1 LEPLD
6 ELSREE
12 LIQII
17 TELRQLNQRL
27 QAEIEQLK
35 RRGGAAP
42 FSKGKPKQD
51 PKPPGRKSGQGYFR
65 FRAAPDA
72 VTASAPTDVP
82 INEPCCP
89 NCGGELGQPQRDSFR
104 RQTLRNTHGL
114 KSGDVRWR
122 SDNAGGA
129 EAKCADSIPES
140 LPGST
145 ERRRI
150 GSARA

>member
-51 PKPPGRKSGQGYFR
+51 PKPPGRKPGQGYFR

-72 VTASAPTDVP
+72 VAASAPTAVP

-89 NCGGELGQPQRDSFR
+89 ELWRRVGPAATGYRFDDRHCG
-104 RQTLRNTHGL
+104 TAT
-114 KSGDVRWR
+114 
-122 SDNAGGA
+122 A
-129 EAKCADSIPES
+129 
-140 LPGST
+140 
-145 ERRRI
+145 
-150 GSARA
+150 

>member
-1 LEPLD
+1 M
-6 ELSREE
+6 SG
-12 LIQII
+12 
-17 TELRQLNQRL
+17 L

-51 PKPPGRKSGQGYFR
+51 PKPPGRKPGQGYFR

-72 VTASAPTDVP
+72 VAASAPTAVP

-89 NCGGELGQPQRDSFR
+89 NCGGELGQPQWDIVSTTDIAEQPRPEVR
-104 RQTLRNTHGL
+104 RY
-114 KSGDVRWR
+114 SVEVRQCR
-122 SDNAGGA
+122 GA

-145 ERRRI
+145 
-150 GSARA
+150 